1 MVFGSIIR
9 IPFYN
14 ENVYSLQTKG
24 AAGDDSGFINKVI
37 DQKFNF
43 LTTNGQNS
51 IIKGDYGYPP
61 FFHWLISK
69 FHKRIY
75 RRVAVCFNIF
85 FDVSISVFIYFYS
98 YNKIGIEKSFL
109 LSLIF
114 LTLPNLIDLQ
124 RLTSINGRQ
133 LGFFLINIF
142 LILLFNKKI

>member
-1 MVFGSIIR
+1 MIFNLLILVIIVVFGSIIR

-24 AAGDDSGFINKVI
+24 AAGDDSGFISKVI

-85 FDVSISVFIYFYS
+85 LMYRFQFLYTFIHIT
-98 YNKIGIEKSFL
+98 KLALK
-109 LSLIF
+109 
-114 LTLPNLIDLQ
+114 NLFII
-124 RLTSINGRQ
+124 IN
-133 LGFFLINIF
+133 FFNVTK
-142 LILLFNKKI
+142 FN